1 MKKSFL
7 ALALMSAFSGAAFA
21 QSSVTIYGIADVG
34 VSGFSAGAGKLAR
47 VESGQE
53 SGSRLGFKGTEDL
66 GGGLK
71 ANFVLEQ
78 GILMDT
84 GASDQG
90 GLTFGRRSIVGL
102 SGDFGA
108 VNLGRDKSPTFQL
121 FDNFDPFG
129 SGFINNGNGLKG
141 IYSIGG
147 GATAVGV
154 NANTRGRVSNSVF
167 YYTPSNIGGF
177 YGVAQYGAGEVAGDN
192 SAGRSIGFTGG
203 YKADGLDVAY
213 NYFKDNAQDAK
224 LVTNA
229 KSANTI
235 AVNYNFGVATPV
247 FIYQKVKTD
256 GTAAAQPID
265 RKIFTLGVTVPVD
278 ASGKLLATFTDVKDD
293 TVLVAATGAKVG
305 SAKQFALGYQY
316 ALSKRTDL
324 YTAYART
331 NQDSTSTGFE
341 AGGILKTV
349 AGANINEI
357 TAGVRHQF

>member
-21 QSSVTIYGIADVG
+21 QSNVTIYGIADVG
-34 VSGFSAGAGKLAR
+34 VQGLSTGTGKTEA
-47 VESGQE
+47 VQSGQE
-53 SGSRLGFKGTEDL
+53 SGSRIGFKGTEDL
-66 GGGLK
+66 GSGLK

-78 GILMDT
+78 GISMDT
-84 GASDQG
+84 GASGQG

-108 VNLGRDKSPTFQL
+108 VNVGRDKSTTFQL
-121 FDNFDPFG
+121 FDAFDPFA
-129 SGFINNGNGLKG
+129 SGFINSGNGLSG

-147 GATAVGV
+147 QNTVLGTSAS
-154 NANTRGRVSNSVF
+154 TRGRDSNSVY
-167 YYTPSNIGGF
+167 YYTPDTLAGF
-177 YGVAQYGAGEVAGDN
+177 YGVGQYGAGEVAGN
-192 SAGRSIGFTGG
+192 NTVGRSVGLSLG
-203 YKADGLDVAY
+203 YKIDALNVAY
-213 NYFKDNAQDAK
+213 NYYKDNAQDATAT
-224 LVTNA
+224 TNA
-229 KSANTI
+229 KSANTVL
-235 AVNYNFGVATPV
+235 VNYNFGVATPV

-256 GTAAAQPID
+256 GTSAVAAVD

-278 ASGKLLATFTDVKDD
+278 ANGKVLATFTDVKDD
-293 TVLVAATGAKVG
+293 SLTKVGSASTVG
-305 SAKQFALGYQY
+305 SAKQFAIGYQY

-331 NQDSTSTGFE
+331 NQDSTSKGFE
-341 AGGILKTV
+341 ALASV